1 MLGCEFIVSG
11 EGWWEELREGQ
22 PRRRAEV
29 GVGVGDDELLESR
42 GGGRGSGGALAR
54 LEEVSRR
61 QKTGKN
67 RFGQLLVGPAG
78 WYPTWRGQRLLSG
91 RPHASGFF

>member
-11 EGWWEELREGQ
+11 EGWREELREGQ

-42 GGGRGSGGALAR
+42 GGWPWQWPRFGEVGRGLA
-54 LEEVSRR
+54 
-61 QKTGKN
+61 
-67 RFGQLLVGPAG
+67 
-78 WYPTWRGQRLLSG
+78 
-91 RPHASGFF
+91 